1 MTESKVA
8 VITGAGSGIGRGLAQ
23 FAASKKMQ
31 LVLCDVNTSGLDET
45 LDIVNAEGVE
55 AIARAVDVSD
65 INAMMNLAGETY
77 ATFGACHYLFNNAG
91 VLGPAPVKDVTR
103 EMYDWLMDINMGG
116 CFNGVNAF
124 LPRMLESGEEGKIV
138 ATCSTSGFISYPMLS
153 LYSAS
158 KFAIRGFM
166 ATLRE
171 ELKTTKIQASIVC
184 PGEVDTNIVNSV
196 YQGESATP
204 KKEKKVEDKDPREML
219 EVAADDAQ
227 GKSFPISPLQ
237 AAEAIFQGIENND
250 FYIFT
255 HKGYEEHIQHI
266 ADEYIAAFD
275 QAKYQ

>member
-45 LDIVNAEGVE
+45 LNIVTAEGVE
-55 AIARAVDVSD
+55 AIARVIDVSD
-65 INAMMNLAGETY
+65 VNAMMNLASETY
-77 ATFGACHYLFNNAG
+77 ETFGTCHYLFNNAG

-124 LPRMLESGEEGKIV
+124 LPRMLESGEDGNIV

-153 LYSAS
+153 LYCAS

-171 ELKTTKIQASIVC
+171 ELKTSKIQASIVC

-196 YQGESATP
+196 YQGDTP
-204 KKEKKVEDKDPREML
+204 PEKKEEKVDEKDPREML

-227 GKSFPISPLQ
+227 GKSFPISPLE

-275 QAKYQ
+275 KAKYQ

>member
-1 MTESKVA
+1 MSESKVA
-8 VITGAGSGIGRGLAQ
+8 VITGAGSGIGRGLAH

-45 LDIVNAEGVE
+45 LNIVTAEGVE
-55 AIARAVDVSD
+55 AIARVIDVSD

-77 ATFGACHYLFNNAG
+77 ETFGACHYLFNNAG

-124 LPRMLESGEEGKIV
+124 LPRMLESGEEGNIV

-196 YQGESATP
+196 YQGESAAP

>member
-31 LVLCDVNTSGLDET
+31 LVLCDVNTGGLDET

-124 LPRMLESGEEGKIV
+124 LPRMLESGEEGNIV

-171 ELKTTKIQASIVC
+171 ELKTSKIQASIVC
-184 PGEVDTNIVNSV
+184 PGAVSYTHLTLPTKRIV
-196 YQGESATP
+196 
-204 KKEKKVEDKDPREML
+204 
-219 EVAADDAQ
+219 
-227 GKSFPISPLQ
+227 
-237 AAEAIFQGIENND
+237 
-250 FYIFT
+250 
-255 HKGYEEHIQHI
+255 
-266 ADEYIAAFD
+266 
-275 QAKYQ
+275 

>member
-1 MTESKVA
+1 
-8 VITGAGSGIGRGLAQ
+8 
-23 FAASKKMQ
+23 
-31 LVLCDVNTSGLDET
+31 
-45 LDIVNAEGVE
+45 
-55 AIARAVDVSD
+55 
-65 INAMMNLAGETY
+65 
-77 ATFGACHYLFNNAG
+77 
-91 VLGPAPVKDVTR
+91 
-103 EMYDWLMDINMGG
+103 
-116 CFNGVNAF
+116 
-124 LPRMLESGEEGKIV
+124 MLESGEEGNIV

-171 ELKTTKIQASIVC
+171 ELKTTKIQASIVS

-196 YQGESATP
+196 YRGEETAL
-204 KKEKKVEDKDPREML
+204 KNQHKVKDKDPREML

-227 GKSFPISPLQ
+227 GKSFPISPLE

-255 HKGYEEHIQHI
+255 HKGYEEHIRHI

-275 QAKYQ
+275 HAKYQ

>member
-1 MTESKVA
+1 MSESKVA

-45 LDIVNAEGVE
+45 LNIVTAEGVE
-55 AIARAVDVSD
+55 AIARVIDVSD

-77 ATFGACHYLFNNAG
+77 ETFGACHYLFNNAG

-124 LPRMLESGEEGKIV
+124 LPRMLESGEDGNIV

-171 ELKTTKIQASIVC
+171 ELKTSNVQASIVC

-196 YQGESATP
+196 YQGDTP
-204 KKEKKVEDKDPREML
+204 PAKKEEKVDEKDPREML

-227 GKSFPISPLQ
+227 GKSFPISPLE

-255 HKGYEEHIQHI
+255 HKGYEEHIQNI

-275 QAKYQ
+275 KAKYQ

>member
-1 MTESKVA
+1 
-8 VITGAGSGIGRGLAQ
+8 
-23 FAASKKMQ
+23 
-31 LVLCDVNTSGLDET
+31 
-45 LDIVNAEGVE
+45 
-55 AIARAVDVSD
+55 
-65 INAMMNLAGETY
+65 
-77 ATFGACHYLFNNAG
+77 
-91 VLGPAPVKDVTR
+91 
-103 EMYDWLMDINMGG
+103 
-116 CFNGVNAF
+116 
-124 LPRMLESGEEGKIV
+124 
-138 ATCSTSGFISYPMLS
+138 
-153 LYSAS
+153 
-158 KFAIRGFM
+158 M

-171 ELKTTKIQASIVC
+171 ELKTSKIQASIVC

-204 KKEKKVEDKDPREML
+204 NKQQEEKDTDPREML

-255 HKGYEEHIQHI
+255 HKGYEEHIKHI

>member
-1 MTESKVA
+1 
-8 VITGAGSGIGRGLAQ
+8 
-23 FAASKKMQ
+23 
-31 LVLCDVNTSGLDET
+31 
-45 LDIVNAEGVE
+45 
-55 AIARAVDVSD
+55 
-65 INAMMNLAGETY
+65 
-77 ATFGACHYLFNNAG
+77 
-91 VLGPAPVKDVTR
+91 
-103 EMYDWLMDINMGG
+103 
-116 CFNGVNAF
+116 
-124 LPRMLESGEEGKIV
+124 
-138 ATCSTSGFISYPMLS
+138 
-153 LYSAS
+153 
-158 KFAIRGFM
+158 M
-166 ATLRE
+166 ATLKE

-196 YQGESATP
+196 YQGESAAP

-237 AAEAIFQGIENND
+237 AAEAIFQGIDNND

>member
-31 LVLCDVNTSGLDET
+31 LVLCDVNAGGLDET
-45 LDIVNAEGVE
+45 LDIVTAEGVE

-124 LPRMLESGEEGKIV
+124 LPRMLESGEEGNIV

-171 ELKTTKIQASIVC
+171 ELKTSKIQASIVC
-184 PGEVDTNIVNSV
+184 PGCLLYTSPSPRDAH
-196 YQGESATP
+196 ESRMPSSA
-204 KKEKKVEDKDPREML
+204 
-219 EVAADDAQ
+219 
-227 GKSFPISPLQ
+227 
-237 AAEAIFQGIENND
+237 
-250 FYIFT
+250 
-255 HKGYEEHIQHI
+255 
-266 ADEYIAAFD
+266 
-275 QAKYQ
+275 